1 MVGQLNMTVVAFA
14 NHFIPSNAKI
24 RVIKSSEIIFEGT
37 TEYLYYN
44 SDVLNLTVAMVGA
57 KEDYICLSCR

>member
-1 MVGQLNMTVVAFA
+1 MMGQLNMTVVAFA

-24 RVIKSSEIIFEGT
+24 RIIKSHEIIFEGT

-44 SDVLNLTVAMVGA
+44 SDLLNLTVCMVGA
-57 KEDYICLSCR
+57 SEDYLCLSVK

>member
-1 MVGQLNMTVVAFA
+1 MIGQLNMTVVAFA

-24 RVIKSSEIIFEGT
+24 RVIKSHEIIFEGT

-44 SDVLNLTVAMVGA
+44 SDVLNLTVCMVSASG
-57 KEDYICLSCR
+57 DYLCLSCR